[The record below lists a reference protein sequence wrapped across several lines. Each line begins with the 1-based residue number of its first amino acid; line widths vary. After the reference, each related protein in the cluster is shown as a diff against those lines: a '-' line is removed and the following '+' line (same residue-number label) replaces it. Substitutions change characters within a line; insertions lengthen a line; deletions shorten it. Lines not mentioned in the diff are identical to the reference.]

1 MEARN
6 SQLPL
11 AAEPGE
17 ERVVVRGPGTENFF
31 EGPVVTVRTITIA
44 SDFDGGASDG
54 ASHRKE
60 FSGRYSRRIFKSV
73 GHNVPHEDPQD
84 FTKVVVQLDTSTEPG
99 VGSPTYRCR
108 PVHAAVPRVCRNMG
122 K

>member
-1 MEARN
+1 M
-6 SQLPL
+6 
-11 AAEPGE
+11 
-17 ERVVVRGPGTENFF
+17 
-31 EGPVVTVRTITIA
+31 RTITIA
-44 SDFDGGASDG
+44 SDFDGVASDG

-84 FTKVVVQLDTSTEPG
+84 FTKVVVQLDTSTEPR
-99 VGSPTYRCR
+99 VGSPAYRCS
-108 PVHAAVPRVCRNMG
+108 PVNAAVPRVYRNMG